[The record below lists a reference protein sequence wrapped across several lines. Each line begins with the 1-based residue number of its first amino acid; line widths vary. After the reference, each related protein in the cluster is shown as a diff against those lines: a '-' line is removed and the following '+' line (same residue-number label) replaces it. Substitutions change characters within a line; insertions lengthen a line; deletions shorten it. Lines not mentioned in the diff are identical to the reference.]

1 MPSADY
7 IQHRKHGPFPG
18 RIDPWA
24 EVGRYFH
31 QLHAGMI
38 DNLLTQI
45 QDPLLALGYE
55 AGRESSLQIM
65 EGREPDIFVQRAMNA
80 PTPSAPLDYEL
91 AATEL
96 LAEPGVIIEDE
107 IDLQSIHIK
116 HIDSGRLIAVIEIV
130 SPNNKTKDA
139 VITDYRLRRER
150 LLLDKGINI
159 VEIDPTRSVK
169 HLMKINIVQQYA
181 YHIAVYLPGDSPRFI
196 GLQFEQPLSR
206 VALPLRTEAIPMELQ
221 AAYDYAYRQVVIAG
235 QITSDGRYDED
246 FLPFPS
252 LLTDAQ
258 RQSSLDT
265 LNTWKME
272 LKRLA
277 KKD

>member
-1 MPSADY
+1 MPSAEY
-7 IQHRKHGPFPG
+7 IQHRKRGPFPG

-31 QLHAGMI
+31 QIHAGMI

-45 QDPLLALGYE
+45 QDPLLTLGYE

-80 PTPSAPLDYEL
+80 PAPSMPLDYEL

-96 LAEPGVIIEDE
+96 LAEPGVIIETE
-107 IDLQSIHIK
+107 LDLQSIHIK
-116 HIDSGRLIAVIEIV
+116 HIDSGRSVAIIEVV
-130 SPNNKTKDA
+130 SPNNKTKDT
-139 VITDYRLRRER
+139 VVTDYRLRRER

-159 VEIDPTRSVK
+159 IEIDPTRSFK
-169 HLMKINIVQQYA
+169 HLMKSQIVQQYA
-181 YHIAVYLPGDSPRFI
+181 YHIAIYLPGDSPRFI
-196 GLQFEQPLSR
+196 GLKVEQRLSR
-206 VALPLRTEAIPMELQ
+206 VALPLRKEAIPMELQ
-221 AAYDYAYRQVVIAG
+221 AAYDYAYQQVVIAG
-235 QITSDGRYDED
+235 QITSDKRYDED

-252 LLTDAQ
+252 LLTDTQ
-258 RQSSLDT
+258 RQSSLDAV
-265 LNTWKME
+265 NTWKTE
-272 LKRLA
+272 LERLA